1 LFLTCLI
8 FLTYLYKYKK
18 YLKKFKNNLY
28 LNYIMDFNL
37 KYTIFMYL
45 IILFFLFM
53 WKPNLFMINIE
64 NKKRKLLYLTFL
76 VVIIAIISFYFK
88 VLMEWFF

>member
-1 LFLTCLI
+1 
-8 FLTYLYKYKK
+8 
-18 YLKKFKNNLY
+18 
-28 LNYIMDFNL
+28 MDFNL

-53 WKPNLFMINIE
+53 WKPNLFIINVE
-64 NKKRKLLYLTFL
+64 NKKRKLLYLMFL
-76 VVIIAIISFYFK
+76 IVIIAIISFYFK

>member
-1 LFLTCLI
+1 
-8 FLTYLYKYKK
+8 
-18 YLKKFKNNLY
+18 
-28 LNYIMDFNL
+28 MDFKL
-37 KYTIFMYL
+37 RYTIFMYL

-53 WKPNLFMINIE
+53 WKPNLFILNVD

-76 VVIIAIISFYFK
+76 VIIISIICFYFK

>member
-1 LFLTCLI
+1 
-8 FLTYLYKYKK
+8 
-18 YLKKFKNNLY
+18 
-28 LNYIMDFNL
+28 MDFNL

-53 WKPNLFMINIE
+53 WKPNLFMINVE
-64 NKKRKLLYLTFL
+64 NKKRKLLYLMFL
-76 VVIIAIISFYFK
+76 IVIIAIISFYFK

>member
-1 LFLTCLI
+1 
-8 FLTYLYKYKK
+8 
-18 YLKKFKNNLY
+18 
-28 LNYIMDFNL
+28 MDFNL